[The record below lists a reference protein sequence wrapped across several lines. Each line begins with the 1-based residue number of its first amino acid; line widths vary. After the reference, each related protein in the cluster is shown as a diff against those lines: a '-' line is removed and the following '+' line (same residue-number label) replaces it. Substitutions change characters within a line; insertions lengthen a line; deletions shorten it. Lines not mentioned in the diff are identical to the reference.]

1 MTDPEK
7 SPTASSIE
15 GNAPLAGMLSAV
27 LSNPEMMEKIK
38 EIVGSATSGT
48 GAPTVVPESA
58 PNPKN
63 ERTEG
68 DNGAE
73 NALSVLAGSDGDGLA
88 TMLSNPELLS
98 KLPQM
103 MSLLRP
109 MLEGG
114 AGLKPVSAPTGG
126 IQKKSSEDCR
136 NELLCALKPFLSP
149 ERRRAVDAM
158 LRISQLGNVIRHI
171 K

>member
-7 SPTASSIE
+7 SPTAPSIE
-15 GNAPLAGMLSAV
+15 ENAPLAGMLSAV
-27 LSNPEMMEKIK
+27 LSNPEMMKKIK
-38 EIVGSATSGT
+38 QIVGSATSGSGT
-48 GAPTVVPESA
+48 SPFVAESA
-58 PNPKN
+58 SSQAS
-63 ERTEG
+63 ERTAEDSG
-68 DNGAE
+68 VE
-73 NALSVLAGSDGDGLA
+73 NAISVLAGSNGDGLA

-109 MLEGG
+109 MLESGTSG
-114 AGLKPVSAPTGG
+114 KPTSMHDGG